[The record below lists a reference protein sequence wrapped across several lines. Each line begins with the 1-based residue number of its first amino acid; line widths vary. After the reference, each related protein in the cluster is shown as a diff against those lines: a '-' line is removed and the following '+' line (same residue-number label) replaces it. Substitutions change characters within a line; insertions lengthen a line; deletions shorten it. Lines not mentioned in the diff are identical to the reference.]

1 MKAKLFIGFE
11 IKLLYVKDS
20 IYYKQII
27 KSAFIKNE

>member
-11 IKLLYVKDS
+11 IELFYVRDS
-20 IYYKQII
+20 RYHKQII